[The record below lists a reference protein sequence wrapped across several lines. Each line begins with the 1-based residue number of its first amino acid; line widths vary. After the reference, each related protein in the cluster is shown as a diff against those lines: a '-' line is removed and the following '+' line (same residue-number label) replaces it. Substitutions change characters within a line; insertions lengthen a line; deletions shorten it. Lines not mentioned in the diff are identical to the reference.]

1 MIQSNENEN
10 YENESNFNGIIMEEE
25 IMKWLENNSSL

>member
-1 MIQSNENEN
+1 MMQSNENEN

-25 IMKWLENNSSL
+25 IMK